1 MGQIK
6 KTIIQ
11 VTVLHRNED
20 SLDGISLGRLGEYI
34 DDGAGIGQSEVI
46 SSEDV
51 PGGQV
56 KQELLA
62 LGNDGSFFGDGE
74 AIDKEDFGMTAEQL
88 RVKYDTDEG
97 WGEHPEFPMEDWK
110 FEVGEGNTRLG
121 YWAWVEGQLD
131 MKRDEYAGPAESDS
145 LEPWVVL
152 YRDADAPPLDEP
164 LAFTCMAESI
174 GHADEQCENAYPG
187 CSIVW
192 SSRGTSPTATREAW
206 KSDRANRS

>member
-1 MGQIK
+1 MWQIK

-11 VTVLHRNED
+11 VTVLHRGED
-20 SLDGISLGRLGEYI
+20 SLDGMSLGILGEYI
-34 DDGAGIGQSEVI
+34 DDGAGIGQSTVI
-46 SSEDV
+46 STEV
-51 PGGQV
+51 LPGKQV
-56 KQELLA
+56 KHELLA
-62 LGNDGSFFGDGE
+62 LGNDGSFFSDGE
-74 AIDKEDFGMTAEQL
+74 DIDEDFDMTAEQL
-88 RVKYDTDEG
+88 RAKYDTDEG

-131 MKRDEYAGPAESDS
+131 MKRDEHAGSDDGDS

-152 YRDADAPPLDEP
+152 YRDADAPPLEEP

-174 GHADEQCENAYPG
+174 GHAEEQCVNAYPG

-192 SSRGTSPTATREAW
+192 SSKGASPTATREAW
-206 KSDRANRS
+206 KADLARRP